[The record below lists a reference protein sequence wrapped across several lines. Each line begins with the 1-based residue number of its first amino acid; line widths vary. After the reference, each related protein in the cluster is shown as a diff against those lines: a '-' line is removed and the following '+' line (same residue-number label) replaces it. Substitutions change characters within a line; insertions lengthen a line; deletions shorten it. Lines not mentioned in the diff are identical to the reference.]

1 MTRVTNLAFG
11 IGLQPD
17 SPETLQPSA
26 LSAKEEV
33 RPEIKGAAQFLR
45 IMRARFA
52 ASLVDEE
59 PAEPRTV

>member
-26 LSAKEEV
+26 LSTKEEV
-33 RPEIKGAAQFLR
+33 RPEIKGAAQLLG
-45 IMRARFA
+45 ILRARFA
-52 ASLVDEE
+52 VSLVDEE

>member
-1 MTRVTNLAFG
+1 MTRITNLAFG

-17 SPETLQPSA
+17 SSETLQP
-26 LSAKEEV
+26 SAKEEV
-33 RPEIKGAAQFLR
+33 RPEIKGAAQFLG

>member
-33 RPEIKGAAQFLR
+33 RPEIKGATRFLG
-45 IMRARFA
+45 RARFA